1 MFQMI
6 HVQENQKESSIQVD
20 IAEID
25 FKPCLDGQND
35 NLFRI
40 NPVQDRVPIP
50 AESYMTMADVGIV
63 KIIRLPRC
71 LRVFCNPLQ

>member
-1 MFQMI
+1 MI
-6 HVQENQKESSIQVD
+6 IDQADGKSSIQVD

-25 FKPCLDGQND
+25 FKPCLDGQNN

-50 AESYMTMADVGIV
+50 AEPYMTMADAWIV
-63 KIIRLPRC
+63 KIIRLTRC
-71 LRVFCNPLQ
+71 LRVLCNSIQ